1 MAFSG
6 FGSGDPGAVVASV
19 NSGGA
24 SVESGGGSV
33 DANFGLLPRRVI
45 GGRLSDK
52 SLSLF
57 FSGVPF
63 GSLLTPLTLLT
74 LLILLMLLALLSI

>member
-1 MAFSG
+1 MAFSR

-33 DANFGLLPRRVI
+33 DVTFGLLPRRVI
-45 GGRLSDK
+45 GGRLSDR

-57 FSGVPF
+57 FSRVPF
-63 GSLLTPLTLLT
+63 GSLLTLLTLLT
-74 LLILLMLLALLSI
+74 LLVLLSI

>member
-1 MAFSG
+1 MAFSR

-24 SVESGGGSV
+24 SVESSGGSV
-33 DANFGLLPRRVI
+33 DATFGLLPRRVI
-45 GGRLSDK
+45 GGCFSDK

-57 FSGVPF
+57 FS
-63 GSLLTPLTLLT
+63 SAPLGPLLT
-74 LLILLMLLALLSI
+74 LLALLTLWSI